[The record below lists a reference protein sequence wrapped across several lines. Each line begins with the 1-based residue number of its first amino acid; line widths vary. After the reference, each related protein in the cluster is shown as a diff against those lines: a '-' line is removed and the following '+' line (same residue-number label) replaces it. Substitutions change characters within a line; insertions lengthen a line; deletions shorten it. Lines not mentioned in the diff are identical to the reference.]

1 MTDAKKPESDKARR
15 PIHSIP
21 AGGIEVSIWENQGQK
36 GTFYTITL
44 RRSYKQG
51 DEWKE
56 TGSYGEDDLLRLSKL
71 IDEADGWIVA
81 HRRRQRAGKKAAA

>member
-1 MTDAKKPESDKARR
+1 MSDTSKPESGKARR
-15 PIHSIP
+15 PIHSIS

-36 GTFYTITL
+36 GTFYTVTH

-56 TGSYGEDDLLRLSKL
+56 TDSYGEDDLLRLSKL
-71 IDEADGWIVA
+71 IDEADSWIAA
-81 HRRRQRAGKKAAA
+81 HRRGQRAGKKSAA